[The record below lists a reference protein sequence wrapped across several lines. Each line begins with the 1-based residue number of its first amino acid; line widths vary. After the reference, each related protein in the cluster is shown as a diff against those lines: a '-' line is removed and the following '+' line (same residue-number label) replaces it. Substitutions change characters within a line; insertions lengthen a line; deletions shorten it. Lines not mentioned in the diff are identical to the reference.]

1 MKKIFVLFFMM
12 VAIASLSFAQESTA
26 PVAKATI
33 TFEKSSHDF
42 GDIAQGEKVNY
53 VFKFKNTGNAP
64 LILQD
69 VQTTCGCTATDW
81 PRQPIAPGES
91 GKIAASFDSNGKMGK
106 QNKVITIYSNATN
119 SPERVSIITNIIPKE
134 AAKSE

>member
-1 MKKIFVLFFMM
+1 MKKIFVLLFAM
-12 VAIASLSFAQESTA
+12 VAFVSLGFAQDATT

-53 VFKFKNTGNAP
+53 VFNFKNTGSAP

-81 PRQPIAPGES
+81 PRGPIAPGES
-91 GKIAASFDSNGKMGK
+91 AKIAASFDSNGKMGK
-106 QNKVITIYSNATN
+106 QNKIITIYSNASN

-134 AAKSE
+134 AAKSK